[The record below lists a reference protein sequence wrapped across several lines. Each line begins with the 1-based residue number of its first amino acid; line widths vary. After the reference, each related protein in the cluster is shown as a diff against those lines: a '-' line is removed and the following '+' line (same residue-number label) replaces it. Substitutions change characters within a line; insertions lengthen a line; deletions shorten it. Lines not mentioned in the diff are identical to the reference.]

1 VRESWSLLADT
12 LQELADTEEEFRALL
27 LAL

>member
-1 VRESWSLLADT
+1 VRESWAVLADT
-12 LQELADTEEEFRALL
+12 LQELAGTEEEFRARL